1 MVEPAPIPPEI
12 NRITKT
18 VVECAYR
25 VHSNLGTGL
34 LESVYVLC
42 LAHEM
47 AKAGLAFRQEVGVPI
62 VYDDVRFDAGFR
74 LDFLVEEKVV
84 LEIKAVDTM
93 HPVFD
98 AQLLTYIKLME
109 KRVGLLINFNVPLI
123 KTGIKR
129 MAQ

>member
-1 MVEPAPIPPEI
+1 M
-12 NRITKT
+12 
-18 VVECAYR
+18 
-25 VHSNLGTGL
+25 
-34 LESVYVLC
+34 LESVYVPC

-98 AQLLTYIKLME
+98 AQLLTYIKLTE
-109 KRVGLLINFNVPLI
+109 KRVSLLINFNVPLI

-129 MAQ
+129 MVL